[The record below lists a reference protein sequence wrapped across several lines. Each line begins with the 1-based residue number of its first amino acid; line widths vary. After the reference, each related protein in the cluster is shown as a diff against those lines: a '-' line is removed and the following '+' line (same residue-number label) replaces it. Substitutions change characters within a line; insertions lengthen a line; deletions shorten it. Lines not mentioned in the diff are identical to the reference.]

1 MRSLVVTDT
10 PQQLPR
16 VAPFMPSYTV
26 VALNTTDSAENL
38 QTGPSVSGPWE
49 TLAEVPA
56 GEAVEVTL
64 DDAFV
69 QLDSAGTLI
78 LLGN

>member
-10 PQQLPR
+10 PQALPR

-26 VALNTTDSAENL
+26 VAVNATGDSASL
-38 QTGPSVSGPWE
+38 QSGDSLAGPW
-49 TLAEVPA
+49 TTIATVAA
-56 GEAVEVTL
+56 GQAAEVTL
-64 DDAFV
+64 DKPFV
-69 QLDSAGTLI
+69 QLESAGSLI